1 MPGVASVGTAAAAP
15 FSFQPP
21 IQSRSAPSSSRRLL
35 AAVAV
40 GLPMHPLLA
49 VAAAVVTVLAIIM
62 CRAPITP
69 IGRNLVS
76 ARAIPVPQLLLAPR
90 LLVRFLRAPLLQLIV
105 SVGEEP
111 APPAMS

>member
-1 MPGVASVGTAAAAP
+1 MMPMPGVASVGAAAAAP

-35 AAVAV
+35 AAAAV
-40 GLPMHPLLA
+40 VLPMHPLLA
-49 VAAAVVTVLAIIM
+49 VVAAVVVMVLAIIM

-69 IGRNLVS
+69 IGRNPVS

-90 LLVRFLRAPLLQLIV
+90 LLVRFFRAPLLQLIV
-105 SVGEEP
+105 S
-111 APPAMS
+111 AA